1 MYLGVSDGEVHRCLF
16 WEEAKKNINVSFLRI
31 DRVPELAG
39 GPRALVPLPSS
50 IRHPLFQIAADCKVA
65 PPNLSGVLNE
75 PCSMD
80 TTSFL
85 KCSSNFEIYGFVRS
99 CTVLCTYFVAKDP
112 VKMSYGDWP
121 IELTLLHATHLKLL
135 KQGFIVPPRWAGTP
149 KIAIKSINL
158 LALLNWPVRLQTHHS
173 AKPVF
178 WTLKSKANIDNAWMR
193 LTHLGWSTATYVA
206 WELWVMSLTLWAI
219 VALYF
224 FRSPN
229 SGGMSMQ
236 PSAPFSLQIICEY
249 FW

>member
-1 MYLGVSDGEVHRCLF
+1 M
-16 WEEAKKNINVSFLRI
+16 
-31 DRVPELAG
+31 
-39 GPRALVPLPSS
+39 
-50 IRHPLFQIAADCKVA
+50 
-65 PPNLSGVLNE
+65 
-75 PCSMD
+75 
-80 TTSFL
+80 
-85 KCSSNFEIYGFVRS
+85 
-99 CTVLCTYFVAKDP
+99 CTYFVAKDP

-149 KIAIKSINL
+149 KVAIKSINL

-178 WTLKSKANIDNAWMR
+178 WTLKSKAKIDNAWMR

-236 PSAPFSLQIICEY
+236 PSRSLEAFSLQIICEY
-249 FW
+249 FWNPGIFRDKKFRERRSISWHHVIGFHIRKLTAPFLFLNTYIWRTPPRCLPAPYL